1 MRMVV
6 VLPEPFGPRKPKI
19 VPRLTCIER
28 SRTTTRP
35 PNDLVSPC
43 TSMTMSG
50 DGGDGGD
57 GGVGACA
64 AATAAFIATPR
75 DVTHH
80 ALAFAPSAPLAQGAT
95 RRPAARR
102 ATRPA
107 FPAGLR
113 RGRRASSAPR

>member
-6 VLPEPFGPRKPKI
+6 VLPEPLGPRKPKI

-50 DGGDGGD
+50 V
-57 GGVGACA
+57 GGVGACV
-64 AATAAFIATPR
+64 AATAAFIVTPE

-80 ALAFAPSAPLAQGAT
+80 ALALAP
-95 RRPAARR
+95 
-102 ATRPA
+102 
-107 FPAGLR
+107 
-113 RGRRASSAPR
+113 